1 MSNTFLSP
9 HIIIE
14 DFKAVWKYRALI
26 LNFAVNDLKTR
37 YRNTYLGYF
46 WSLLEPLAF
55 FSVLYFVF
63 TYAFPTDTENYALYL
78 FLGIILYHGFSRG
91 TSQGMHSITSKS
103 GVVSRVALPVE
114 ITVVSTVLSSFI
126 SLSLD
131 VTVFLA
137 LMVGLQFL
145 PPSTIVF
152 LPILLALEFVL
163 VLAVSLALS
172 VLAIFYKDLEYIW
185 QVAMQLGFW
194 VSPIAYRF
202 DSFPPLL
209 RTILGYNPIGGIVEL
224 SHWWVLDTVR
234 MPDYFMIYTII
245 IPFVL
250 LFWGYAIFKSYSSK
264 VVEEL

>member
-1 MSNTFLSP
+1 LSNTHLSP
-9 HIIIE
+9 RIIIE
-14 DFKAVWKYRALI
+14 DVKAVWRYRALI
-26 LNFAVNDLKTR
+26 VNFAVNDLKTR

-55 FSVLYFVF
+55 FTVLYFVF
-63 TYAFPTDTENYALYL
+63 TYAFPTGTENYALYL
-78 FLGIILYHGFSRG
+78 FLGIILYQGFARG
-91 TSQGMHSITSKS
+91 TSQGMHSIISKS
-103 GVVSRVALPVE
+103 GVVGRVSLPLE

-137 LMVGLQFL
+137 LMVGFQFL
-145 PPSTIVF
+145 PPSTIAL

-172 VLAIFYKDLEYIW
+172 VLVVFYKDLEYMW

-194 VSPIAYRF
+194 ISPIAYRF
-202 DSFPPLL
+202 ESFPVIL
-209 RTILGYNPIGGIVEL
+209 RTILGYNPIGGIIEL
-224 SHWWVLDTVR
+224 SHWLVLGTTK
-234 MPDYFMIYTII
+234 MPDYFMIYTAI